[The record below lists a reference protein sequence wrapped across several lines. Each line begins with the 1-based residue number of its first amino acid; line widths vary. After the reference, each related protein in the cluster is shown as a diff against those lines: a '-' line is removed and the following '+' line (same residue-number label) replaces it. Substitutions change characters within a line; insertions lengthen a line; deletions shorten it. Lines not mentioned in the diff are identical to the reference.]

1 MEVGDRYTEERENGK
16 KHRLPNR
23 QTVQIW
29 QIYRSWIPCTM
40 LGRHGA
46 LIYGFDFD
54 ALGQRGQKGQKQPVK
69 FIPVSLLFSPVPE
82 FPEGF

>member
-1 MEVGDRYTEERENGK
+1 
-16 KHRLPNR
+16 
-23 QTVQIW
+23 
-29 QIYRSWIPCTM
+29 M
-40 LGRHGA
+40 LCRHGA

-82 FPEGF
+82 FPGGL